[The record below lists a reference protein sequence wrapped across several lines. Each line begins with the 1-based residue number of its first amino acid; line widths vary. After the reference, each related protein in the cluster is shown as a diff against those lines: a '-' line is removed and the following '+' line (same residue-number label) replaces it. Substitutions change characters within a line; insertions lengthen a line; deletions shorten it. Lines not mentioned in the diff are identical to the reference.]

1 VTSVN
6 DHSKKNKHF
15 LNLYPNPAS
24 EKVTIIT
31 DMTEPSVISI
41 YNLQGQILMQQKI
54 QQGKTDIDISELAKG
69 VYILRLYSNAR
80 AETGR
85 IIKE

>member
-1 VTSVN
+1 MIIL
-6 DHSKKNKHF
+6 KKNKHF

-80 AETGR
+80 TEAGR
-85 IIKE
+85 IIKD